1 FTWYLEPTDLHSFPT
16 RRSSDLS
23 CTVVARQADFV
34 IVSKLSWKPQTTKP
48 MCVCC
53 RAGVIAPNR
62 SDVVLPELALPFR
75 IGTRNVHRCH
85 YGSKPPA
92 HRIYGLRNI
101 RCGTRLALHDA
112 IVGPCWHQPMVLNT
126 LYIQ

>member
-75 IGTRNVHRCH
+75 IGTRNVHRCQDRK
-85 YGSKPPA
+85 S
-92 HRIYGLRNI
+92 
-101 RCGTRLALHDA
+101 TRLNSSHVSISYA
-112 IVGPCWHQPMVLNT
+112 VFC
-126 LYIQ
+126 